1 MKILKLLMRVAM
13 CSLLATASA
22 VFAQT
27 GQVVDL
33 QGTATAQVVPQAA
46 AGQPAPAPGV
56 VRSLRLGDTINQGE
70 TISTGPRSRLA
81 LRFEDGQL
89 ISLTANS
96 SFRIDAYTYNR
107 AEPARSNVLFNLIN
121 GGMRAVTGLIGQ
133 ARPQSVSYRAGN
145 ATIGIRGTD
154 VTFAVTGGNLII
166 NVNTGLISFVSATGA
181 APIQVSVGNAV
192 FSNVNGMVTVGTPA
206 AVAAA
211 ILTAIANNPMQAAA
225 LGQLAAAVVAVSPP
239 GSALAT
245 SVTNAVASSPAAQA
259 AFNAANPTPPA
270 QQTQTGTTNTGP
282 TTTTA
287 TGTVNTG
294 TGTSGGGAGGSTLPL
309 CSSIVSPV
317 VANPNVNCRS
327 S

>member
-1 MKILKLLMRVAM
+1 MKILKLLMSVAM

-33 QGTATAQVVPQAA
+33 QGTATAQATPAAA
-46 AGQPAPAPGV
+46 AGQPAPAPGAA
-56 VRSLRLGDTINQGE
+56 RTLRLGDTINQGE
-70 TISTGPRSRLA
+70 TISTGAGSRLA

-89 ISLTANS
+89 VSLTANS

-107 AEPARSNVLFNLIN
+107 AEPARSSVVFNLLN
-121 GGMRAVTGLIGQ
+121 GGMRALTGLIGQ
-133 ARPQSVSYRAGN
+133 ARPQAVSYRAGN

-154 VTFAVTGGNLII
+154 VTFALAGGNLII
-166 NVNTGLISFVSATGA
+166 NVTTGLISFVPRDGA
-181 APIQVSVGNAV
+181 APVSVSANTAV
-192 FSNVNGMVTVGTPA
+192 LSNVNGMVTVGSPA
-206 AVAAA
+206 VVAAA
-211 ILTAIANNPMQAAA
+211 ITAALQNASPAQAAL
-225 LGQLAAAVVAVSPP
+225 LGQMAAAIVSVSPP
-239 GSALAT
+239 GSVLAT
-245 SVTNAVASSPAAQA
+245 SVTAAVVSSPAAQV
-259 AFNAANPTPPA
+259 AFIAANPTPPA
-270 QQTQTGTTNTGP
+270 TGTINFGP

>member
-1 MKILKLLMRVAM
+1 MKILKLLMSVAM

-33 QGTATAQVVPQAA
+33 QGTATAQATPAAA
-46 AGQPAPAPGV
+46 AGQPAPAPGAA
-56 VRSLRLGDTINQGE
+56 RTLRLGDTINQGE
-70 TISTGPRSRLA
+70 TISTGAGSRLA

-89 ISLTANS
+89 VSLTANS

-107 AEPARSNVLFNLIN
+107 AEPARSSVVFNLLN
-121 GGMRAVTGLIGQ
+121 GGMRALTGLIGQ
-133 ARPQSVSYRAGN
+133 ARPQAVSYRAGN

-154 VTFAVTGGNLII
+154 VTFALAGGNLII
-166 NVNTGLISFVSATGA
+166 NVTTGLISFVPRDGA
-181 APIQVSVGNAV
+181 APVSVSANTAV
-192 FSNVNGMVTVGTPA
+192 LSNVNGMVTVGSPA
-206 AVAAA
+206 LVAAA
-211 ILTAIANNPMQAAA
+211 ITVALQNASPAQAAL
-225 LGQLAAAVVAVSPP
+225 LGQMAAAIVSVSPP

-245 SVTNAVASSPAAQA
+245 SVTNVVASNPAAQA
-259 AFNAANPTPPA
+259 AFIAANPTPPA
-270 QQTQTGTTNTGP
+270 TGTINFGP

-294 TGTSGGGAGGSTLPL
+294 TGTSGGGAGGGSTLPL